1 MLSSSPSV
9 VSVSLLSIVVL
20 ALEGS
25 SSPELEC
32 ELFIAEST
40 IPHAGYGV
48 FSAIELKPND
58 MIGNGDVAF
67 ALLDLHWPAGPN
79 SRETFEVRQHGMEQR
94 CARKLSQ
101 PGQGTELNSPA
112 RLSAC
117 RTMRGAEQRWVWDEN
132 L

>member
-1 MLSSSPSV
+1 MLSS
-9 VSVSLLSIVVL
+9 SVSLLSIVVL